1 MKGYVVAPLACLAVL
16 LALASPARADVF
28 VDVGLHSTRVEA
40 DIATLPEIVES
51 TESGWHLG
59 VGVRRG
65 LEKGNIGV
73 RLELDDVDSDLLLAV
88 RALDYRRSLSERF
101 AIGGFLGAARLDL
114 DTPAYGYYFGGTF
127 QVKDLLPRWDLAL
140 DLRIGDKLARDN
152 VLPTDPQGGRPDDF
166 FDLTGFSLYLSRR
179 F

>member
-1 MKGYVVAPLACLAVL
+1 MKRPALVPLAYLMPALLVAELPAV
-16 LALASPARADVF
+16 ADVF
-28 VDVGLHSTRVEA
+28 VDMGFHSTRVEA
-40 DIATLPEIVES
+40 DVATLPVVET

-59 VGVRRG
+59 IGVRRA

-73 RLELDDVDSDLLLAV
+73 RLELDDLDSDSLLAL

-152 VLPTDPQGGRPDDF
+152 LLSTDPQGGRPDNF
-166 FDLTGFSLYLSRR
+166 YDLTGLSVYLSRR